1 MENISK
7 LSPIEVAVAI
17 LTEKNSP
24 MNINELLDSIME
36 AKGYD
41 KEDNTI
47 RASLYCDLVA
57 SSKFVY
63 LGEDDLWDLKLNH
76 SLEAFDKDGAYF
88 TPAGEEYVDD
98 EPKLDEDDLEE
109 DEDHDEEDEEEF
121 EEESDEDED
130 LGDEDEDADEYDED
144 YEDEDDYDDSADE
157 DDFEEDKYNELMD
170 DYEDMY
176 D

>member
-7 LSPIEVAVAI
+7 LSPLEVAAAI
-17 LTEKNSP
+17 LNEKKSP
-24 MNINELLDSIME
+24 MNINELLDAILE
-36 AKGYD
+36 AKGFD
-41 KEDNTI
+41 KDDNTV

-63 LGEDDLWDLKLNH
+63 LGEEDLWDLKLNH
-76 SLEAFDKDGAYF
+76 PLEEFDKDGSAF
-88 TPAGEEYVDD
+88 TPKGEEYVEDETERFSEDD
-98 EPKLDEDDLEE
+98 LDDDSSDDDDEDDEDRDE
-109 DEDHDEEDEEEF
+109 DEDLDEEN
-121 EEESDEDED
+121 EEESDEY
-130 LGDEDEDADEYDED
+130 EDEEYDE
-144 YEDEDDYDDSADE
+144 DYDDSAD

>member
-7 LSPIEVAVAI
+7 LSPIEVAIVI
-17 LTEKNSP
+17 LKEKNSP
-24 MNINELLDSIME
+24 MNINELLDSVLE
-36 AKGYD
+36 AKGFD
-41 KEDNTI
+41 KEDNSI

-76 SLEAFDKDGAYF
+76 PLEDFDKDGSAF
-88 TPAGEEYVDD
+88 TSKDEEYVEDD
-98 EPKLDEDDLEE
+98 TEKLSEDDLNTASEE
-109 DEDHDEEDEEEF
+109 DEEDEED
-121 EEESDEDED
+121 EESDELSDDE
-130 LGDEDEDADEYDED
+130 ESDEYDDE
-144 YEDEDDYDDSADE
+144 YEDEEDDDYDDSAD